1 MITQLKRID
10 INLCEG
16 VAYGER
22 VHIRGDG
29 EERVAA
35 EMERQYSLLSEV
47 ECLSRK
53 EGGSVYHLTSSE
65 RHSPRGI
72 PARLTSIPCPAT
84 MCTPGSIRSLSDLKI
99 SSYLFHLDP
108 LPAFDIHL
116 LPFVRLLL
124 SLSG

>member
-35 EMERQYSLLSEV
+35 EMERQLLE
-47 ECLSRK
+47 
-53 EGGSVYHLTSSE
+53 SE
-65 RHSPRGI
+65 RGRIGV
-72 PARLTSIPCPAT
+72 
-84 MCTPGSIRSLSDLKI
+84 
-99 SSYLFHLDP
+99 SSYLE
-108 LPAFDIHL
+108 
-116 LPFVRLLL
+116 
-124 SLSG
+124 